1 MNSNFRILIY
11 SGAGYTFEEYTKP
24 IIEDLLEAN
33 NYIYLLQA
41 DYNLT
46 EKTMFMLNELLSSPN
61 FHYKI
66 INILGNYSD
75 HKSLIR
81 LIADLKKNEWNM
93 LVLGS
98 DFYPVDRYLINFA
111 RSKEAG
117 VLLLHS
123 NIMDPSVFKKYRGI
137 QSVGESLITT
147 SFYNRVREKITK
159 VLNKNGVLGLFL
171 YVLNYCKKRVIS
183 VILRTKK
190 LFNRVKHHYIYPYI
204 LTKNFFRS
212 NQFDRYSFTSGR
224 GDMVLCYSPYEVAA
238 LKHAVPLIKNSQHVQ
253 FPASKYRSSNR
264 TESKSILLLLTCYS
278 KEMPE
283 NRLQFWI
290 QTVKNISN
298 KTLVDRVDLRFHP
311 RTKTTL
317 HWPKKIKNLIEQLG
331 CKVYVVDGKKISL
344 IQSSQKYIGFVG
356 TVSGSLRTARAV
368 SSGFV
373 IGLLNAS
380 VDSNEKEWMLGEIKG
395 IHWLEEG
402 EEIKKEY
409 LRPFVKKET
418 QETAAEVIQNLL
430 IEKTSHNSSQPMD

>member
-1 MNSNFRILIY
+1 METNFRLVIY
-11 SGAGYTFEEYTKP
+11 NGNGYSFEEYTKP
-24 IIEDLLEAN
+24 IIEDLLYEN

-61 FHYKI
+61 FQYKI
-66 INILGNYSD
+66 VNILENYSD

-81 LIADLKKNEWNM
+81 LIADLEQNEWNM

-111 RSKEAG
+111 RSKEAD

-123 NIMDPSVFKKYRGI
+123 NIMSPSVLKKYREI

-147 SFYNRVREKITK
+147 SINTHVREKITK
-159 VLNKNGVLGLFL
+159 VLNKSGVFGLFL
-171 YVLNYCKKRVIS
+171 YVLNYCTQK
-183 VILRTKK
+183 VILVLIKTKK
-190 LFNRVKHHYIYPYI
+190 LFSSIKHNYIYPYI
-204 LTKNFFRS
+204 LTKKIFRS
-212 NQFDRYSFTSGR
+212 NQFDKYKFTSGR
-224 GDMVLCYSPYEVAA
+224 GDIVLCYSPYEVAA
-238 LKHAVPLIKNSQHVQ
+238 LKHAVPLIKNSQHIQ
-253 FPASKYRSSNR
+253 FPASKYSSSSFS
-264 TESKSILLLLTCYS
+264 ESRNLLLLLSCYW
-278 KEMPE
+278 KELPE
-283 NRLQFWI
+283 NQLQFWI
-290 QTVKNISN
+290 QTVNNISN

-317 HWPKKIKNLIEQLG
+317 HWPKKIKDLIEQLG
-331 CKVYVVDGKKISL
+331 CKVCVVDGKKISL
-344 IQSSQKYIGFVG
+344 VQSAQEYIGFVG
-356 TVSGSLRTARAV
+356 AVSGSLRTVRSV

-380 VDSNEKEWMLGEIKG
+380 GDTNQKEWMLGEIEG

-409 LRPFVKKET
+409 LMPFVKDET

-430 IEKTSHNSSQPMD
+430 IEKTSQNPPQPME